1 MRPQLILR
9 EFCARAT
16 RSHGIDSSCACRADP
31 APPSA
36 SAGRRWRGGAL
47 AQGCGRRASGQRQA
61 DGTFLHSLERL
72 DLIFHAL
79 LHEYHSLRH
88 ACTCRRAPARLSDAR
103 SLAPLKPAPRTWFVE
118 RAERLK
124 GQECARERVS
134 FMVII
139 ASHPPGHHPQ
149 HRHRGRVGVGFDC
162 SPGEHPRIIDVERGS
177 VAEAAGLRAND
188 RILQVGEFQT
198 LGANPQRLAQEL
210 AAGGPGGQRILRVSR
225 QLGAG
230 MTVFSLALKTEA
242 STLPSSREPGP
253 SEPRWNGQPDSDRI
267 VLADGSKR
275 DRDLFEQGAD
285 LVDGLWAP
293 PPKARNPPARPARR
307 LVEPTPKRD
316 SGGTWDPFGNLL
328 PDLTGRTAAEQPR
341 TAAQRQPEHAGSD
354 YCGPAAARGADAEF
368 ARRQRLGQMSTTN
381 SGVPPAAMHSQS
393 ADALWYLMQ
402 QESLSRQIVAGDE
415 QIKATPEGSLD
426 VVVLE
431 AYDLPMATTFGL
443 ADAYCTAD
451 LGRSRLST
459 RVINN
464 ELNPT
469 FNTILRF
476 RAVRC
481 ESITIRIMNKTLL
494 GDSQIGLVSVPW
506 DEAQRGQIKEYP
518 VLSSTGRNV
527 QGVHKTPSRLRLQVR
542 IGPGTVIDLA
552 SGGVHNGLN
561 GAAAAAQGPPHLS
574 AAEGVTLT
582 LAEDYLTA
590 KNREGTWRHEL
601 ARDIC
606 AALRCNPSRF
616 QYVGMRSGSIL
627 ASFNLLPVA
636 PGDADKRTARNLAS
650 ELALQVYDVYS
661 PLRTSPTTAKAIDVT
676 LHPPPA
682 PRVGDFFGAPGD
694 GAFLHTL
701 DSRGVG
707 QDSVTAPPPAPLS
720 PRGPR
725 PPPHPEVHAPGE
737 DSLLWQQIQYE
748 TSVPRGSIARPVFG
762 TDAVVPLLDKMF
774 QPAAGAPAGDATVA
788 RPRHPLIHAA
798 PNGSKDTGKADT
810 LPQHSAPGPRD
821 RVVFGTSAYSAI
833 LEKSIG
839 AFGLGNGVDSG
850 GVKKDSVTPGAGAS
864 APGVP
869 PAAPAAP
876 QPQQTRSIAAIRMK
890 LSMSFDQ
897 CGLDG
902 SVQRHMFKQ
911 GVTSDLAMA
920 AKLPALCFNIIS
932 LSPGSILVDTEID
945 ADPSV
950 DAASRDPL
958 VTALDLQNQARYFL
972 YGGHQVWHMRC
983 KSWHMS
989 LK

>member
-1 MRPQLILR
+1 
-9 EFCARAT
+9 
-16 RSHGIDSSCACRADP
+16 
-31 APPSA
+31 
-36 SAGRRWRGGAL
+36 
-47 AQGCGRRASGQRQA
+47 
-61 DGTFLHSLERL
+61 
-72 DLIFHAL
+72 
-79 LHEYHSLRH
+79 
-88 ACTCRRAPARLSDAR
+88 
-103 SLAPLKPAPRTWFVE
+103 
-118 RAERLK
+118 
-124 GQECARERVS
+124 
-134 FMVII
+134 MVIM

-149 HRHRGRVGVGFDC
+149 HRHLVRVGVGFGC
-162 SPGEHPRIIDVERGS
+162 SPGEHPCIIDVERGS

-188 RILQVGEFQT
+188 RILQVGEFRT
-198 LGANPQRLAQEL
+198 LGANPKRMAEEL

-230 MTVFSLALKTEA
+230 MNVFSLALKTEA
-242 STLPSSREPGP
+242 STLPAPREPGP
-253 SEPRWNGQPDSDRI
+253 SEPRWIGQPDSDRI

-293 PPKARNPPARPARR
+293 RPKAGNPPARPARR

-328 PDLTGRTAAEQPR
+328 PDLTGRTAAQQPH
-341 TAAQRQPEHAGSD
+341 TAAQRQPEYAVAHHR
-354 YCGPAAARGADAEF
+354 GPASDREADAEF
-368 ARRQRLGQMSTTN
+368 ARRQRLVQMSTTN
-381 SGVPPAAMHSQS
+381 SGVPTAAHATHSQS
-393 ADALWYLMQ
+393 ADALWYLVQ
-402 QESLSRQIVAGDE
+402 QESYPPRQIVAGGE
-415 QIKATPEGSLD
+415 QTKATPEGSLD

-431 AYDLPMATTFGL
+431 AHDLPMAATFGL
-443 ADAYCTAD
+443 ADTYCTAD

-506 DEAQRGQIKEYP
+506 DEAQRGQIKDYP
-518 VLSSTGRNV
+518 VLSSTGRSV

-542 IGPGTVIDLA
+542 IGRGTVIDLA
-552 SGGVHNGLN
+552 SGGVHNGRN
-561 GAAAAAQGPPHLS
+561 GAAAVAQGPPHLS

-601 ARDIC
+601 AQDVC
-606 AALRCNPSRF
+606 AALRCTPSRF

-627 ASFNLLPVA
+627 ASFNLLPAA
-636 PGDADKRTARNLAS
+636 PGDGDKRTARNLAS

-661 PLRTSPTTAKAIDVT
+661 PLRTSPTTTMAIDVT
-676 LHPPPA
+676 LHPPHA
-682 PRVGDFFGAPGD
+682 PRGRDFFGAPGD
-694 GAFLHTL
+694 GAFLHARTQ
-701 DSRGVG
+701 DSRGLT
-707 QDSVTAPPPAPLS
+707 QDSVTSPPPAPLS
-720 PRGPR
+720 PRRPR
-725 PPPHPEVHAPGE
+725 PPPPSEAHAAGE
-737 DSLLWQQIQYE
+737 DPLLWQQIQYE

-774 QPAAGAPAGDATVA
+774 QPAAGAPLGDATA
-788 RPRHPLIHAA
+788 TRPRHPSIHAA
-798 PNGSKDTGKADT
+798 PNGIKDTGTADT
-810 LPQHSAPGPRD
+810 LPQHSAPGPGD
-821 RVVFGTSAYSAI
+821 RVVFGTNAYSAI

-839 AFGLGNGVDSG
+839 AFGLGNGVDSR
-850 GVKKDSVTPGAGAS
+850 GVKQDSVTPGAGAS

-869 PAAPAAP
+869 PPAAPVLPPAAPSAHVAP
-876 QPQQTRSIAAIRMK
+876 QPQQVSSIAAIRMK
-890 LSMSFDQ
+890 LAMPFDQ

-902 SVQRHMFKQ
+902 SVKRHMFKQ

-945 ADPSV
+945 ADPNV
-950 DAASRDPL
+950 AAASRDPL
-958 VTALDLQNQARYFL
+958 VAALDLQNQARYFS
-972 YGGHQVWHMRC
+972 VW
-983 KSWHMS
+983 
-989 LK
+989 